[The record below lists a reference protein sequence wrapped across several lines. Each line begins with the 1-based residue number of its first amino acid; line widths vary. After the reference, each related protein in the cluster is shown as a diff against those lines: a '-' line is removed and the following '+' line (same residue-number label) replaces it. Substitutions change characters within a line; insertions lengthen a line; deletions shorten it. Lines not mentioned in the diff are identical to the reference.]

1 LSEETCIA
9 AFNERRPKMKRSG
22 VILVGVFVMLSFCF
36 ALPLLSQE
44 KKGEEGAYTI
54 KQGDT
59 LWEISA
65 KFLKDP
71 FLWPKLWQRNPYIT
85 NPHWIYPGNAIRLNP
100 LEEPKKETPQ
110 TVAEEK
116 PKEPEVKKVEP
127 PPQEVKPVA
136 PPPVEE
142 KKRVFPEVRTAGFFS
157 DIEYRGIGVLLESRE
172 GKSLMAE
179 GDIVYLAFKGAGPVE
194 MGNKFTIFRPSELI
208 DNPLTGK
215 KMGRRYQI
223 TGILQVIDQ
232 YGSFYTAKVLEAFE
246 AIYKG
251 DMVQPYV
258 KEKME
263 VGRLN
268 K

>member
-1 LSEETCIA
+1 
-9 AFNERRPKMKRSG
+9 MKRFG
-22 VILVGVFVMLSFCF
+22 VMSIIAVLLFSFCF

-44 KKGEEGAYTI
+44 KKGEGETYTI

-65 KFLKDP
+65 RFLKDP

-85 NPHWIYPGNAIRLNP
+85 NPHWIYPGDPIRLSA
-100 LEEPKKETPQ
+100 LEEQKKEPPKV
-110 TVAEEK
+110 VAEEK
-116 PKEPEVKKVEP
+116 PKETPKEVEVKKPEP
-127 PPQEVKPVA
+127 PPEEKKPEVVIAAK
-136 PPPVEE
+136 PVEE
-142 KKRVFPEVRTAGFFS
+142 TPTVYPEVRTAGFFS
-157 DIEYRGIGVLLESRE
+157 DINYRGIGIILESKE

-179 GDIVYLAFKGAGPVE
+179 GDIVYLAFKGSGPVDL
-194 MGNKFTIFRPSELI
+194 GNKYTIFRPSELV
-208 DNPLTGK
+208 DHPLTGK

-232 YGSFYTAKVLEAFE
+232 YGSFYTAKVVEAFE

-251 DMVQPYV
+251 DMLQPYL

-263 VGRLN
+263 LGRV
-268 K
+268 KK